1 MRKPIRKPM
10 RKPNSD
16 FKFSANT
23 VHLATTALAW
33 KAPELLR
40 ILVGTAL
47 GGSAALLG
55 LILAVPM
62 LAETPAFSEKTRKAQ
77 DFYDVC
83 YAKIQIE
90 HPGASGIRS
99 YCQSQATL
107 YKQSL

>member
-1 MRKPIRKPM
+1 M

>member
-1 MRKPIRKPM
+1 M
-10 RKPNSD
+10 RKPNSN

-33 KAPELLR
+33 KAPEILR
-40 ILVGTAL
+40 ILVGTAI
-47 GGSAALLG
+47 GGSVGLLG
-55 LILAVPM
+55 LVLAVPL
-62 LAETPAFSEKTRKAQ
+62 LAESPAFSEKTRKAQ
-77 DFYDVC
+77 EFYDVC

-90 HPGASGIRS
+90 HPGASGIRR

>member
-1 MRKPIRKPM
+1 M
-10 RKPNSD
+10 RKPNSN

-33 KAPELLR
+33 KAPEILR
-40 ILVGTAL
+40 IFFGMAVGGTVGIIGLVL
-47 GGSAALLG
+47 S
-55 LILAVPM
+55 VPL
-62 LAETPAFSEKTRKAQ
+62 LAEAPAFSEKTRKAQ
-77 DFYDVC
+77 EFYDVC

-90 HPGASGIRS
+90 HPGASGIRR